1 MCATY
6 EDLYYLTER
15 ESDCFDA
22 WWLSLTPCD
31 QEKVMG
37 EIVRPQGY
45 ACARDWFAGL
55 PKQDQSYLPQ
65 LSASEFSCEEMESD
79 CESCSQRSRCLYV
92 A

>member
-1 MCATY
+1 MANLQ
-6 EDLYYLTER
+6 DVYYLTEM

-55 PKQDQSYLPQ
+55 PKTDQSYVPQ
-65 LSASEFSCEEMESD
+65 LYSHEFICEEEAEEA
-79 CESCSQRSRCLYV
+79 CESCSQRARCMYV